1 MKTITKISTQKK
13 AGRYNID
20 LDGKFAFGVAESTI
34 VRFGLEK
41 NKELTDTTIE
51 EILAT
56 DKVAVAYNKAII
68 FLGSRLRS
76 QKQVADK
83 LKNLNYQPDVIQQV
97 IEILVKQK
105 YLDDQQYAQAFLNT
119 QLKTADKGIGNI
131 SYQLI
136 QDGIDQQTVEQ
147 LVNQVAQ
154 ASWQEQADRVAKK
167 LSKKNQRQSVNAKRN
182 SIYQSMI
189 GKGFKAGQIEI
200 AIDNLQLENNLDQE
214 QAKLAKLIETKFDH
228 FQKYD
233 SQANY
238 RLKQYLF
245 GKGFMIDDINL
256 ALENF
261 LKDK

>member
-34 VRFGLEK
+34 VKFGLEK
-41 NKELTDTTIE
+41 NRELSEATID
-51 EILAT
+51 EIVAA
-56 DKVAVAYNKAII
+56 DKVAIAYNKAIV

-83 LKNLNYQPDVIQQV
+83 LKSLNYQPEVIQQV

-131 SYQLI
+131 SYQLV
-136 QDGIDQQTVEQ
+136 QDGIDQQTVDQ
-147 LVNQVAQ
+147 LINQVSPTA
-154 ASWQEQADRVAKK
+154 WQTQADQVAKK
-167 LSKKNQRQSVNAKRN
+167 LSRKNQKQSVNAKRN

-189 GKGFKAGQIEI
+189 GKGFKTDQIEI
-200 AIDNLQLENNLDQE
+200 AIDNLQLANNADQE

-233 SQANY
+233 GQANY